1 MESLHVA
8 IQGWLE
14 PLRAWPS
21 WLVLTVAALTLAF
34 ALFILAR
41 ALKWLLYG
49 ALFVTGLAA
58 LIALAGW
65 LV

>member
-8 IQGWLE
+8 LTPWLE
-14 PLRAWPS
+14 PLRAWPQ

-34 ALFILAR
+34 ALFLLAR

-49 ALFVTGLAA
+49 ALFVAGLVA
-58 LIALAGW
+58 LVILAGW